1 MSPRKTPI
9 QVRTGKASSVIISF
23 RFFLKF
29 KFFFFLFRA
38 IIIYSFIKFSIQ
50 WVSPSRCLPG
60 KKKLFFILNVDF
72 FLNNNQ

>member
-29 KFFFFLFRA
+29 KFFFFYLGPLSSTHLSNSVSNGSRLRVAYQVKKNYFLF
-38 IIIYSFIKFSIQ
+38 
-50 WVSPSRCLPG
+50 
-60 KKKLFFILNVDF
+60 
-72 FLNNNQ
+72 